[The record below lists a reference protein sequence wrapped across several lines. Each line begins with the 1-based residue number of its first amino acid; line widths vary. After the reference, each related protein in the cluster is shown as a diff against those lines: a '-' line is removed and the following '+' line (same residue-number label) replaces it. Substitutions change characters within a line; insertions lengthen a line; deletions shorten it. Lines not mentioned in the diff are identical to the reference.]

1 MLRSRGVRTVLA
13 VAGMAVMAGAATAV
27 PVMAAPAGPGL
38 FGFGLNQYGG
48 LGDGTVTQ
56 RNSPVPVGG
65 GLAGASVT
73 QVSAGGGT
81 SAAVRSDGTAW
92 VWGDNFYGQLGRG
105 TVGGSWPWPNGVP
118 YLYGGI
124 TQVAVSSGGGDV
136 YAVQQGV
143 VKGWGLNGQGQLG
156 NGTTTDSTGPVLVAG
171 LSGIVQ
177 VSAGPDYALALRN
190 DGTVWAW
197 GGNENGQLG
206 TGNTTRHLT
215 PVRVPGLTGITQVS
229 ASGSSFAVR
238 SDGTL
243 FAWGAD
249 SQGALGNGGI
259 DLPTATPTQV
269 AGLPRIVQVASSGA
283 HTLALTG
290 YSGRVWA
297 WGANGAGEL
306 GDGTTTQRL
315 RPEQTTLVGITQ
327 VAASASESA
336 AVRSDGTLLT
346 WGSNS
351 WGGLGQGTCC
361 VASNPVPAPV
371 TSLRQ
376 VSQVA
381 LGGDYGLAV
390 GESSFVTVPSLTGD
404 NTAAASQQLQAAGLV
419 LGTVTQAVDNMCNH
433 LGTVMSQNPLAGS
446 TVSFG
451 SAVSITI
458 GAPPPHP
465 CP

>member
-1 MLRSRGVRTVLA
+1 MLRSRSARTVLA
-13 VAGMAVMAGAATAV
+13 VAGMAITMSAAMAVPATAAV
-27 PVMAAPAGPGL
+27 PGPGV
-38 FGFGLNQYGG
+38 FGFGLNQYGE
-48 LGDGTVTQ
+48 LGDGTATQ
-56 RNSPVPVGG
+56 RNSPVPAGG
-65 GLAGASVT
+65 GLVGATVT

-105 TVGGSWPWPNGVP
+105 TVGGSWPWPTGVP

-156 NGTTTDSTGPVLVAG
+156 NGTTTDVSSPVLVAG
-171 LSGIVQ
+171 LTGIVQ
-177 VSAGPDYALALRN
+177 VSAGTDYALALRN

-197 GGNENGQLG
+197 GGNSNGQLG
-206 TGNTTRHLT
+206 IGNTTRHLT
-215 PVRVPGLTGITQVS
+215 PVRVPGLTSITQVS

-249 SQGALGNGGI
+249 SQGALGNGGV
-259 DLPTATPTQV
+259 DLPTATPTKV
-269 AGLPRIVQVASSGA
+269 AGLPRIVQVASGGE

-290 YSGRVWA
+290 YSGRVYA
-297 WGANGAGEL
+297 WGGNDAGQL

-315 RPEQTTLVGITQ
+315 RPELTALVGIIQ
-327 VAASASESA
+327 IAASASESA

-346 WGSNS
+346 WGNNS

-361 VASNPVPAPV
+361 ASNPVPAPV

-376 VSQVA
+376 VSQVS
-381 LGGDYGLAV
+381 LGSLYGLAV
-390 GESSFVTVPSLTGD
+390 GSSAFVTVPSLAGD
-404 NTAAASQQLQAAGLV
+404 STAGAAQQLQATGLV
-419 LGTVTQAVDNMCNH
+419 LGTVNKAVDNMCNN
-433 LGTVMSQNPLAGS
+433 LGTVMNQNPIAGT

-458 GAPPPHP
+458 GTPPAHP